1 MFTVLLLADHF
12 PISSLSLRSLSVS
25 AALSQRAE
33 PSRVEPPEQKQAQ
46 LMRKTMAGS
55 ALTSACIAI
64 VAYVCAEAV
73 QRRKCKLPPLC

>member
-1 MFTVLLLADHF
+1 MLANGVASAIAYFTF
-12 PISSLSLRSLSVS
+12 PELDVT
-25 AALSQRAE
+25 
-33 PSRVEPPEQKQAQ
+33 PEQKQAQ